1 MAGLSEV
8 YLNIDVFLLIL
19 IRMSTFVFIS
29 PIFGRKGV
37 PSTTK
42 IGFSFFL
49 SYIVFFNYDV
59 MVDLSNTSS
68 AEYIL
73 IIFKEAMIGF
83 AIGFISLMFFSI
95 FYTAGQIADFQMGF
109 NLGGMYDQ
117 QMQTKVPIIGNL
129 FYVLAFL
136 TFLNFNG
143 MERLANLVINLYRD
157 VPILGSP
164 VEDTIY
170 GIILNGF
177 YTSYL
182 FAIKIVIPLMLLML
196 ITQFL
201 LGVIIK
207 FVPQMN
213 VFIIGIPIK
222 IVMSLLLLIGIVT
235 PMYNLFREIFGDMV
249 SISNLV
255 GHGF

>member
-1 MAGLSEV
+1 MANLSQI

-19 IRMSTFVFIS
+19 VRMAGFVMVS

-37 PSTTK
+37 PNTTK

-59 MVDLSNTSS
+59 MIDLSSIGS

-73 IIFKEAMIGF
+73 IIFKETMIGV
-83 AIGFISLMFFSI
+83 AIGFIAMLFFSI

-129 FYVLAFL
+129 FYVFAFL
-136 TFLNFNG
+136 TFLNLHG
-143 MERLANLVINLYRD
+143 MEKLSRLIIDLYKD
-157 VPILGSP
+157 VPILGNSLS
-164 VEDTIY
+164 ETIY
-170 GIILNGF
+170 GVILNGF
-177 YTSYL
+177 YTAYL
-182 FAIKIVIPLMLLML
+182 FSIRIVLPLMLLML

-222 IVMSLLLLIGIVT
+222 IVLSLMLLVGIVT
-235 PMYNLFREIFGDMV
+235 PMYNLFEEILKKM
-249 SISNLV
+249 INLSDIV